1 MTYEIIYC
9 PPTPHVAP
17 SPLDVTVPITAYVVD
32 VMEQAIKESSEG
44 KLYEFTATYNKDP
57 LGFYLN
63 KLNGTAGTD
72 PGVKPIYYWALYL
85 DGKYST
91 KGMSTARIESVST
104 VSWHYV
110 EYTPAN

>member
-1 MTYEIIYC
+1 MYCESVC
-9 PPTPHVAP
+9 PPHVPPPA
-17 SPLDVTVPITAYVVD
+17 LEVTVPITANVVD
-32 VMEQAIKESSEG
+32 VMEQAIKESPEG
-44 KLYEFTATYNKDP
+44 KLYEFTATYSKDP

-63 KLNGTAGTD
+63 KINGTAGTD

-91 KGMSTARIESVST
+91 NKGMSNAKIESVST
-104 VSWHYV
+104 VSWRYV